1 LENKWQSTISTTLNE
16 KEKALLVEVSKEL
29 NVPYRHIMRRLIHYI
44 MEGKIEWLEI
54 IKKSKD
60 LLGKLNLN
68 SDVEKRNSRSFSVRT
83 DLPPDL
89 YGTFTRLAEEW
100 GSTPNAVLR
109 KLVLLYVAGGIERG
123 DIWK

>member
-1 LENKWQSTISTTLNE
+1 LENKWQSTISTSLNK
-16 KEKALLVEVSKEL
+16 KEKGLLVEVSKEL
-29 NVPYRHIMRRLIHYI
+29 NVPYSRIMRRLVHYI

-54 IKKSKD
+54 IRKSKD
-60 LLGKLNLN
+60 LLGKFNEN
-68 SDVEKRNSRSFSVRT
+68 SDVDNSNLRSFVVRT

-100 GSTPNAVLR
+100 GSTPNMVLR

>member
-1 LENKWQSTISTTLNE
+1 MENKWQSTISTKLNE
-16 KEKALLVEVSKEL
+16 KEKALLVQVSKEL
-29 NVPYRHIMRRLIHYI
+29 NVPCNRIMRRLVHYV

-54 IKKSKD
+54 IKKTSD
-60 LLGKLNLN
+60 LLGKLELN
-68 SDVEKRNSRSFSVRT
+68 SVAENRNLRSFSVRT

-100 GSTPNAVLR
+100 GSTPNTVLR